1 MKQLYILIILW
12 LCSQSI
18 KSQSGQVYQYFDG
31 ANTTPSTSI
40 LVTIQT
46 SSTNI
51 WQIGKPQKTLF
62 SSASTT
68 PNVIVTDT
76 ISYYPSKNVS
86 TFTFAMVNSFPW
98 GPGSIMAL
106 RWKQKLDM
114 DQGLDGGIVEYS
126 TNSGSTWVNSMNNP
140 SLYNY
145 YGWQP
150 ASKDTLPTGQYC
162 FSGTD
167 NVWRDIWLCMSP
179 MTSSL
184 NDTIMFKFT
193 FKLDSI
199 NTNKEGWMIDNMMGY
214 FTLIHPVKQA
224 SQSEYL
230 SVYPNITNG
239 MLNVEAK
246 KYKDDDAILKME
258 LVNMEGK
265 VVETFGHNKL
275 KVVLDISKHPAG
287 LYHLNVV
294 TNRKSTSHAI
304 ILEKN

>member
-1 MKQLYILIILW
+1 
-12 LCSQSI
+12 
-18 KSQSGQVYQYFDG
+18 
-31 ANTTPSTSI
+31 
-40 LVTIQT
+40 VTIQT

-76 ISYYPSKNVS
+76 INYYPPTNVS

-114 DQGLDGGIVEYS
+114 DQGLDGGLVQYS
-126 TNSGSTWVNSMNNP
+126 TNSGNTWVNSMNNTA
-140 SLYNY
+140 LYNY
-145 YGWQP
+145 YGWLP
-150 ASKDTLPTGQYC
+150 ANKDTLPSGEYC

-167 NVWRDIWLCMSP
+167 NVWRDIWLCMGP
-179 MTSSL
+179 PTATL
-184 NDTIMFKFT
+184 NDTILFKFMFKS
-193 FKLDSI
+193 DAI
-199 NTNKEGWMIDNMMGY
+199 NNNKEGWMIDNMMGY
-214 FTLIHPVKQA
+214 FTMIHPVKQA
-224 SQSEYL
+224 SQAEYL
-230 SVYPNITNG
+230 NVYPNITNG

-275 KVVLDISKHPAG
+275 KVVLDISKHPPG

-294 TNRKSTSHAI
+294 TNVKSTSHAI
-304 ILEKN
+304 VLEKN